1 MSATVTRRV
10 HFEVGRR
17 GKRSLREG
25 AAPEGREVPVGRVPR
40 VSRLMALAIR
50 MDRLLSEG
58 AVGSQSELAELGYV
72 SRARLTQIMNL
83 LHLALDLQEA
93 VLHLPAVEEGRD
105 PVTERDLRPVV
116 AEVEWG
122 RRRAMW
128 REMAVRISSG
138 RCRR

>member
-1 MSATVTRRV
+1 MSATVTKRV

-25 AAPEGREVPVGRVPR
+25 AAPEGREVPGGRVPR

-58 AVGSQSELAELGYV
+58 AAGSQSELADIGHV

-83 LHLALDLQEA
+83 LHLAPDIQEA
-93 VLHLPAVEEGRD
+93 VLHLTSVEEGRD
-105 PVTERDLRPVV
+105 PVTERELRPVV

-122 RRRAMW
+122 RQRAMW
-128 REMAVRISSG
+128 REMARRFMHSH
-138 RCRR
+138 CRG